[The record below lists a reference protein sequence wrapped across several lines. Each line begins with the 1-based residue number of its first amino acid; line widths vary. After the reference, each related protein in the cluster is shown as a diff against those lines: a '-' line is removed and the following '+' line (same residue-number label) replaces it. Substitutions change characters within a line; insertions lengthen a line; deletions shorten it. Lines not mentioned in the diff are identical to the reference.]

1 MRPSAND
8 GPIAA
13 AALVPPG
20 RDLAVAAEALYLLNL
35 LFLPVIAFALLVW
48 LHRRYMSSAPPLAAC
63 HLGQTLCA
71 SIFAGIILVG
81 INGILFLVGQP
92 DNPFTW
98 VVVLLYFTIGHSTL
112 LVLGG
117 VGLARAIAGKCFR
130 YPLVGRRC
138 RCG

>member
-1 MRPSAND
+1 MPPSAND
-8 GPIAA
+8 GPVTGEV
-13 AALVPPG
+13 LTPPG

-48 LHRRYMSSAPPLAAC
+48 LRRRYLGTAPPLAAC
-63 HLGQTLCA
+63 HLGQTLCG
-71 SIFAGIILVG
+71 SVFAGIILVG
-81 INGILFLVGQP
+81 INGTLFFLGDAGSP
-92 DNPFTW
+92 ATW
-98 VVVLLYFTIGHSTL
+98 VVVVLYFTIGHSTL

-117 VGLARAIAGKCFR
+117 IGLARAIAGKCFR